1 MHNLKLKYKNTYLE
15 EIPEDTALYEVS
27 KKVINDFKYPIVG
40 ARLGEFLVGLN
51 AKITSNEKVEFY
63 DLSSPIGNRIYSRS
77 LEFLVTVATKKIL
90 GDETDIL
97 INYSLENGICCEIIG
112 QRITKVTAEK
122 IENKMREMVKQK
134 FTFKEMLV
142 DRFDAIKYF
151 KKHHQMDKVE
161 SLRYT
166 TNKTVTLYSLDG
178 IYDYFFGPLVYNT
191 GILDKFGLI
200 YLKENSF
207 ILTYPGQ
214 ANPNKVD
221 KYIHHKLTFD
231 TYKSFQNWGRSI
243 GISTVPD
250 LNKICTEGK
259 YIDMLRLFETHY
271 EDQLSLIAET
281 IYKKKDQIKIILL
294 AGPSS
299 SGKTTTA
306 KKLSLYLKVKGLKCH
321 KISLDDYFVNRDIAP
336 RDEKGNLDFSSIESI
351 DITLFNNHLNKLL
364 SGHKVLMP
372 TFDFITGKKEYND
385 NYLKLEKDEI
395 LIIEGIH
402 TLNEKL
408 TKNIPRENKFKIFMS
423 PLIHLKL
430 DNHNR
435 VHTTDVRKIRRI
447 VRDNLFRGTNAE
459 TTLKMWPNVDKEARL
474 SIYPYQDDADAMI
487 NSSLGYELSVLRIYA
502 EPLLYGIES
511 TSPEYPEAIRL
522 INLLRCFLPMTSEV
536 VPKDSIL
543 REFIGG
549 SVYEEWKDLIKW

>member
-1 MHNLKLKYKNTYLE
+1 MKNLKLKYKNTYLE
-15 EIPEDTALYEVS
+15 EIPEDTTLYEVT
-27 KKVINDFKYPIVG
+27 KKVKDDFKYPIVG
-40 ARLGEFLVGLN
+40 ARLGEFIVGLN
-51 AKITSNEKVEFY
+51 TKVTNNEKVEFY
-63 DLSSPIGNRIYSRS
+63 DLGTTIGNRIYSRS
-77 LEFLVTVATKKIL
+77 LEFLVTVATKKVL

-97 INYSLENGICCEIIG
+97 INYSLENGIYCEIIG

-122 IENKMREMVKQK
+122 IEAQMHKMVAQK

-151 KKHHQMDKVE
+151 KRHHQMDKVDG
-161 SLRYT
+161 LRYM
-166 TNKTVTLYSLDG
+166 TNRTVTLYSLDG

-191 GILDKFGLI
+191 GLLDKFGML

-207 ILTYPGQ
+207 ILTYPSV
-214 ANPNKVD
+214 NDPNTVD
-221 KYIHHKLTFD
+221 EYINHKLSFD
-231 TYKSFQNWGRSI
+231 TYKSFQEWGRSI

-259 YIDMLRLFETHY
+259 YVDMLRLFETHY

-281 IYKKKDQIKIILL
+281 IYKKKDKIKIILL

-306 KKLSLYLKVKGLKCH
+306 KKLSLYLKVKGITCH
-321 KISLDDYFVNRDIAP
+321 KISLDDYFVDRDKAP
-336 RDEKGNLDFSSIESI
+336 RDENGDLDFSSIESI
-351 DITLFNNHLNKLL
+351 DTTLFNSHLNKLL
-364 SGHKVLMP
+364 TGHKVSMP

-385 NYLKLEKDEI
+385 NYLKLEEGEI

-408 TKNIPRENKFKIFMS
+408 TKDIPRENKFKIFMS

-447 VRDNLFRGTNAE
+447 VRDNQFRGTNAE
-459 TTLKMWPNVDKEARL
+459 TTLAMWPNVDKEARL

-502 EPLLYGIES
+502 EPLLYGIDS
-511 TSPEYPEAIRL
+511 SSPQYPEAIRL
-522 INLLRCFLPMTSEV
+522 INLLRNFLPITSEV

-549 SVYEEWKDLIKW
+549 SVFEE

>member
-1 MHNLKLKYKNTYLE
+1 MKNLKLKYKNTYLE
-15 EIPEDTALYEVS
+15 EIPEDTTLYEVT
-27 KKVINDFKYPIVG
+27 KKVKDDFKYPIVG
-40 ARLGEFLVGLN
+40 ARLGEFIVGLN
-51 AKITSNEKVEFY
+51 TKVTNNEKVEFY
-63 DLSSPIGNRIYSRS
+63 DLGTTIGNRIYSRS
-77 LEFLVTVATKKIL
+77 LEFLVTVATKKVL

-97 INYSLENGICCEIIG
+97 INYSLENGIYCEIIG

-122 IENKMREMVKQK
+122 IKAQMHKMVAQK

-151 KKHHQMDKVE
+151 KRHHQMDKVDG
-161 SLRYT
+161 LRYM
-166 TNKTVTLYSLDG
+166 TNRTVTLYSLDG

-191 GILDKFGLI
+191 GLLDKFGML

-207 ILTYPGQ
+207 ILTYPSV
-214 ANPNKVD
+214 NDPNTVD
-221 KYIHHKLTFD
+221 EYINHKLTFD
-231 TYKSFQNWGRSI
+231 TYKSFQEWGRSI

-259 YIDMLRLFETHY
+259 YVDMLRLFETHY

-281 IYKKKDQIKIILL
+281 IYKKKDKIKIILL

-306 KKLSLYLKVKGLKCH
+306 KKLSLYLKVKGITCH
-321 KISLDDYFVNRDIAP
+321 KISLDDYFVDRDKAP
-336 RDEKGNLDFSSIESI
+336 RDENGDLDFSSIESI
-351 DITLFNNHLNKLL
+351 DTTLFNSHLNKLL
-364 SGHKVLMP
+364 TGHKVSMP

-385 NYLKLEKDEI
+385 NYLKLEEGEI

-408 TKNIPRENKFKIFMS
+408 TKDIPRENKFKIFMS

-435 VHTTDVRKIRRI
+435 VHTTDVIKIRRI
-447 VRDNLFRGTNAE
+447 VRDNQFRGTNAE
-459 TTLKMWPNVDKEARL
+459 TTLAMWPNVDKEARL

-502 EPLLYGIES
+502 EPLLYGIDS
-511 TSPEYPEAIRL
+511 SSPQYPEAIRL
-522 INLLRCFLPMTSEV
+522 INLLRNFLPITSEV

-549 SVYEEWKDLIKW
+549 SVFEE

>member
-1 MHNLKLKYKNTYLE
+1 MKNLKLKYKNTYLE
-15 EIPEDTALYEVS
+15 EIPEDTTLYEVT
-27 KKVINDFKYPIVG
+27 KKVKDDFKYPIVG
-40 ARLGEFLVGLN
+40 ARLGEFIVGLN
-51 AKITSNEKVEFY
+51 TKVTNNEKVEFY
-63 DLSSPIGNRIYSRS
+63 DLGTTIGNRIYSRS
-77 LEFLVTVATKKIL
+77 LEFLVTVATKKVL

-97 INYSLENGICCEIIG
+97 INYSLENGIYCEIIG

-122 IENKMREMVKQK
+122 IKAQMHKMVAQK

-151 KKHHQMDKVE
+151 KRHHQMDKVDG
-161 SLRYT
+161 LRYM
-166 TNKTVTLYSLDG
+166 TNRTVTLYSLDG

-191 GILDKFGLI
+191 GLLDKFGML

-207 ILTYPGQ
+207 ILTYPSV
-214 ANPNKVD
+214 NDPNTVD
-221 KYIHHKLTFD
+221 EYINHKLTFD
-231 TYKSFQNWGRSI
+231 TYKSFQEWGRSI

-259 YIDMLRLFETHY
+259 YVDMLRLFETHY

-281 IYKKKDQIKIILL
+281 IYKKKDKIKIILL

-306 KKLSLYLKVKGLKCH
+306 KKLSLYLKVKGITCH
-321 KISLDDYFVNRDIAP
+321 KISLDDYFVDRDKAP
-336 RDEKGNLDFSSIESI
+336 RDENGDLDFSSIESI
-351 DITLFNNHLNKLL
+351 DTTLFNSHLNKLL
-364 SGHKVLMP
+364 TGHKVSMP

-385 NYLKLEKDEI
+385 NYLKLEEGEI

-408 TKNIPRENKFKIFMS
+408 TKDIPRENKFKIFMS

-447 VRDNLFRGTNAE
+447 VRDNQFRGTNAE
-459 TTLKMWPNVDKEARL
+459 TTLAMWPNVDKEARL

-502 EPLLYGIES
+502 EPLLYGIDS
-511 TSPEYPEAIRL
+511 SSPQYPEAIRL
-522 INLLRCFLPMTSEV
+522 INLLRNFLPITSEV

-549 SVYEEWKDLIKW
+549 SVFEE

>member
-1 MHNLKLKYKNTYLE
+1 MRNLKLKYKNTFLE
-15 EIPEDTALYEVS
+15 EIPEDTLLYEVS
-27 KKVINDFKYPIVG
+27 KKVKNDFKYPIVG

-51 AKITSNEKVEFY
+51 VKVTNNEKVEFY
-63 DLSSPIGNRIYSRS
+63 DLSSTIGNRIYSRS

-90 GDETDIL
+90 ADETDIL
-97 INYSLENGICCEIIG
+97 INYSLENGIYCEIIG

-122 IENKMREMVKQK
+122 IEAEMKKMVDQK
-134 FTFKEMLV
+134 FTFKEMIV

-151 KKHHQMDKVE
+151 KKHHQIDKVE
-161 SLRYT
+161 GLRYM
-166 TNKTVTLYSLDG
+166 TNRTVTLYSLDG

-191 GILDKFGLI
+191 GVLDKFGMI
-200 YLKENSF
+200 YLKDNSF
-207 ILTYPGQ
+207 ILTYPSVKD
-214 ANPNKVD
+214 PNTVD
-221 KYIHHKLTFD
+221 KYIHHKLTFN
-231 TYKSFQNWGRSI
+231 TYKSFQNWGRTI
-243 GISTVPD
+243 GISTAPD
-250 LNKICTEGK
+250 LNAICTEGK
-259 YIDMLRLFETHY
+259 YVDMLRLFETHY
-271 EDQLSLIAET
+271 EDQLSLLAET
-281 IYKKKDQIKIILL
+281 IYKKQDQIKIILL

-306 KKLSLYLKVKGLKCH
+306 KKLSLYLKVKGINCH
-321 KISLDDYFVNRDIAP
+321 KISLDDYFIDRDKAP
-336 RDEKGNLDFSSIESI
+336 RDENGNLDFSGIEAI

-364 SGHKVLMP
+364 NGHKVLMP
-372 TFDFITGKKEYND
+372 TFDFITGKKVYED
-385 NYLKLEKDEI
+385 KYLKLEENDM

-459 TTLKMWPNVDKEARL
+459 TTLAMWPNVDKEARI

-511 TSPEYPEAIRL
+511 TSPQYPEAIRL
-522 INLLRCFLPMTSEV
+522 INLLRNFLPITSEV

-549 SVYEEWKDLIKW
+549 SVFEE

>member
-1 MHNLKLKYKNTYLE
+1 MRNLKLKYKNTFLE
-15 EIPEDTALYEVS
+15 EIPEDTLLYEVS
-27 KKVINDFKYPIVG
+27 KKVKNDFKYPIVG

-51 AKITSNEKVEFY
+51 VKVTNNEKVEFY
-63 DLSSPIGNRIYSRS
+63 DLSSTIGNRIYCRS

-90 GDETDIL
+90 ADETDIL
-97 INYSLENGICCEIIG
+97 INYSLENGIYCEIIG

-122 IENKMREMVKQK
+122 IEAEMKKMVDQK
-134 FTFKEMLV
+134 FTFKEMIV

-151 KKHHQMDKVE
+151 KKHHQIDKVE
-161 SLRYT
+161 GLRYM
-166 TNKTVTLYSLDG
+166 TNRTVTLYSLDG

-191 GILDKFGLI
+191 GVLDKFGMI
-200 YLKENSF
+200 YLKDNSF
-207 ILTYPGQ
+207 ILTYPSVKD
-214 ANPNKVD
+214 PNTVD
-221 KYIHHKLTFD
+221 KYIHHKLTFN
-231 TYKSFQNWGRSI
+231 TYKSFQNWGRTI
-243 GISTVPD
+243 GISTAPD
-250 LNKICTEGK
+250 LNAICTEGK
-259 YIDMLRLFETHY
+259 YVDMLRLFETHY
-271 EDQLSLIAET
+271 EDQLSLLAET
-281 IYKKKDQIKIILL
+281 IYKKQDQIKIILL

-306 KKLSLYLKVKGLKCH
+306 KKLSLYLKVKGINCH
-321 KISLDDYFVNRDIAP
+321 KISLDDYFIDRDKAP
-336 RDEKGNLDFSSIESI
+336 RDENGNLDFSGIEAI

-364 SGHKVLMP
+364 NGHKVLMP
-372 TFDFITGKKEYND
+372 TFDFITGKKVYED
-385 NYLKLEKDEI
+385 KYLKLEENDM

-459 TTLKMWPNVDKEARL
+459 TTLAMWPNVDKEARI

-502 EPLLYGIES
+502 EPLLYVIES
-511 TSPEYPEAIRL
+511 TSPQYPEAIRL
-522 INLLRCFLPMTSEV
+522 INLLRNFLPITSEV

-549 SVYEEWKDLIKW
+549 SVFEE

>member
-1 MHNLKLKYKNTYLE
+1 MKNLKLKYKNTYLT
-15 EIPEDTALYEVS
+15 EIPENTTLYEVS
-27 KKVINDFKYPIVG
+27 KKVKDDFKYPIVG

-51 AKITSNEKVEFY
+51 TKITSNEKVEFY
-63 DLSSPIGNRIYSRS
+63 DLSSQIGNRIYSRS
-77 LEFLVTVATKKIL
+77 LEFLVTVATKKLL

-97 INYSLENGICCEIIG
+97 INYSLENGIYCEITG
-112 QRITKVTAEK
+112 QRITKVTAK
-122 IENKMREMVKQK
+122 NIEEEMRKMVEQK
-134 FTFKEMLV
+134 FTFNEMLV

-151 KKHHQMDKVE
+151 KKHHQLDKVE
-161 SLRYT
+161 GLRYI

-178 IYDYFFGPLVYNT
+178 VYDYFYGPLVYNT
-191 GILDKFGLI
+191 GLLDKFDML

-207 ILTYPGQ
+207 ILTYPSCKD
-214 ANPNKVD
+214 PNKVEP
-221 KYIHHKLTFD
+221 YIHHKLTFD
-231 TYKSFQNWGRSI
+231 TYKSFQNWGRTI
-243 GISTVPD
+243 GISTAPD
-250 LNKICTEGK
+250 LNKICTLGK
-259 YIDMLRLFETHY
+259 YVDMLRLFETHY

-306 KKLSLYLKVKGLKCH
+306 KKLSLYLRVKGLKCH
-321 KISLDDYFVNRDIAP
+321 KISLDDYFIDRDKAP
-336 RDEKGNLDFSSIESI
+336 RDENGQLDFSDISSI
-351 DITLFNNHLNKLL
+351 DTTLFNEHLTKLL
-364 SGHKVLMP
+364 NYQKVSMP
-372 TFDFITGKKEYND
+372 TFDFITGKKEFSGKT
-385 NYLKLEKDEI
+385 LKLEEGEI

-447 VRDNLFRGTNAE
+447 VRDNLFRGTDAE
-459 TTLKMWPNVDKEARL
+459 TTLKMWPNVDKEASL

-502 EPLLYGIES
+502 EPLLYGIDS
-511 TSPEYPEAIRL
+511 TSKEYPEAIRL
-522 INLLRCFLPMTSEV
+522 INLLRNFLPITSEV

-549 SVYEEWKDLIKW
+549 SVFEE

>member
-1 MHNLKLKYKNTYLE
+1 MKNLKLKYKDTYLE
-15 EIPEDTALYEVS
+15 EIPEGTSLYEVS
-27 KKVINDFKYPIVG
+27 KKIKDQFKYPIVG

-51 AKITSNEKVEFY
+51 TPVNNSERVEFY
-63 DLSSPIGNRIYSRS
+63 DLSTTTGNRIYSRS
-77 LEFLVTVATKKIL
+77 LEFLVTVATKKVL

-97 INYSLENGICCEIIG
+97 INYSLENGIYCEIIG
-112 QRITKVTAEK
+112 QRITKITVEK
-122 IENKMREMVKQK
+122 IETQMHKMVEQK

-142 DRFDAIKYF
+142 DRFEAINYF

-161 SLRYT
+161 NFRYM
-166 TNKTVTLYSLDG
+166 TNRTVTLYSLDG
-178 IYDYFFGPLVYNT
+178 VYDYFYGPLVYNT
-191 GILDKFGLI
+191 GLLDKFGII

-231 TYKSFQNWGRSI
+231 TYKSFQTWGRTI
-243 GISTVPD
+243 GISTAPD

-259 YIDMLRLFETHY
+259 YVDVLRLFETHY
-271 EDQLSLIAET
+271 EDQLSQIAET
-281 IYKKKDQIKIILL
+281 IYKKKDQVKIILL

-306 KKLSLYLKVKGLKCH
+306 KKLSLYLKVKGINCH
-321 KISLDDYFVNRDIAP
+321 KISLDDYFVDRDKAP
-336 RDEKGNLDFSSIESI
+336 RDENGNLDFSSIDSI
-351 DITLFNNHLNKLL
+351 DTTLFNNHLTKLL
-364 SGHKVLMP
+364 NGHKVLMP
-372 TFDFITGKKEYND
+372 TFDFITGKKEFDD
-385 NYLKLEKDEI
+385 NYLKLEENEI

-408 TKNIPRENKFKIFMS
+408 TQNIPRENKFKIFMS

-459 TTLKMWPNVDKEARL
+459 TTLAMWPNVDKEARL

-502 EPLLYGIES
+502 EPLLYGIDS
-511 TSPEYPEAIRL
+511 NSPQYPEAIRL
-522 INLLRCFLPMTSEV
+522 INLLRNFLPITSEV

-549 SVYEEWKDLIKW
+549 SVYED

>member
-1 MHNLKLKYKNTYLE
+1 MRNLKLKYKNTFLE
-15 EIPEDTALYEVS
+15 EIPEDTLLYEVS
-27 KKVINDFKYPIVG
+27 KKVKNDFKYPIVG

-51 AKITSNEKVEFY
+51 VKVTNNEKVEFY
-63 DLSSPIGNRIYSRS
+63 DLSSTIGNRIYSRS

-97 INYSLENGICCEIIG
+97 INYSLENGIYCEIIG

-122 IENKMREMVKQK
+122 IEAEMKKMVDQK
-134 FTFKEMLV
+134 FTFKEMIV

-151 KKHHQMDKVE
+151 KKHHQIDKVE
-161 SLRYT
+161 GLRYM
-166 TNKTVTLYSLDG
+166 TNRTVTLYSLDG

-191 GILDKFGLI
+191 GVLDKFGMI
-200 YLKENSF
+200 YLKDNSF
-207 ILTYPGQ
+207 ILTYPSVKD
-214 ANPNKVD
+214 PNTVD
-221 KYIHHKLTFD
+221 KYIHHKLTFN
-231 TYKSFQNWGRSI
+231 TYKSFQNWGRTI
-243 GISTVPD
+243 GISTAPD
-250 LNKICTEGK
+250 LNAICTEGK
-259 YIDMLRLFETHY
+259 YVDMLRLFETHY
-271 EDQLSLIAET
+271 EDQLSLLAET
-281 IYKKKDQIKIILL
+281 IYKKQDQIKIILL

-306 KKLSLYLKVKGLKCH
+306 KKLSLYLKVKGINCH
-321 KISLDDYFVNRDIAP
+321 KISLDDYFIDRDKAP
-336 RDEKGNLDFSSIESI
+336 RDENGNLDFSGIEAI

-364 SGHKVLMP
+364 NGHKVLMP
-372 TFDFITGKKEYND
+372 TFDFITGKKVYED
-385 NYLKLEKDEI
+385 KYLKLEENDM

-459 TTLKMWPNVDKEARL
+459 TTLAMWPNVDKEARI

-511 TSPEYPEAIRL
+511 TSPQYPEAIRL
-522 INLLRCFLPMTSEV
+522 INLLRNFLPITSEV

-549 SVYEEWKDLIKW
+549 SVFEE

>member
-1 MHNLKLKYKNTYLE
+1 MRNLKLKYKNTYLE
-15 EIPEDTALYEVS
+15 QIPEETTLYEVS
-27 KKVINDFKYPIVG
+27 KKVKDDFEYPIVG

-51 AKITSNEKVEFY
+51 TKVTANEKVEFY
-63 DLSSPIGNRIYSRS
+63 DLKTTIGNRIYSRS
-77 LEFLVTVATKKIL
+77 LEFLVTVATKKVL
-90 GDETDIL
+90 DENTDIL
-97 INYSLENGICCEIIG
+97 INYSLENGIYCEIIG
-112 QRITKVTAEK
+112 QKITKTTVDK
-122 IENKMREMVKQK
+122 IKEEMLKMVSQK
-134 FTFKEMLV
+134 FVFKEMIV

-151 KKHHQMDKVE
+151 KKHHQMDKVNG
-161 SLRYT
+161 LKYM
-166 TNKTVTLYSLDG
+166 TNRTVTLYSLDG

-191 GILDKFGLI
+191 GLLDKFEMI

-207 ILTYPGQ
+207 ILAYPSPQ
-214 ANPNKVD
+214 NPNKVE
-221 KYIHHKLTFD
+221 KYIHHKLTFE
-231 TYKSFQNWGRSI
+231 TYKNFQNWGRAI
-243 GISTVPD
+243 HISTAPE
-250 LNKICTEGK
+250 LNAICTEGK
-259 YIDMLRLFETHY
+259 YVDMLRLFETHY

-281 IYKKKDQIKIILL
+281 VYKKRDKIKIILL

-306 KKLSLYLKVKGLKCH
+306 KKLELYLRVKGIKSH
-321 KISLDDYFVNRDIAP
+321 KISLDDYFTDREKAP
-336 RDEKGNLDFSSIESI
+336 RDENGELDFSSIESL
-351 DITLFNNHLNKLL
+351 DISLFTNHLNKLL
-364 SGHKVLMP
+364 KGQKVLMP
-372 TFDFITGKKEYND
+372 TYDFITGQKEFKD
-385 NYLKLEKDEI
+385 NYLKLEEGEI

-408 TKNIPRENKFKIFMS
+408 TKIVPRENKFKIFMS

-459 TTLKMWPNVDKEARL
+459 KTLAMWPNVDKEARL

-502 EPLLYGIES
+502 EPLLYGIDNAS
-511 TSPEYPEAIRL
+511 KQYPEAVRL
-522 INLLRCFLPMTSEV
+522 INLLRNFLPITSEV

-549 SVYEEWKDLIKW
+549 SVFED

>member
-1 MHNLKLKYKNTYLE
+1 MKDLKLKYKNTYLE
-15 EIPEDTALYEVS
+15 AIPEDTTLYEIS
-27 KKVINDFKYPIVG
+27 KKVKNEFKYPIVG

-51 AKITSNEKVEFY
+51 TKVTSSERVEFY
-63 DLSSPIGNRIYSRS
+63 DLSTSIGNRIYSRS
-77 LEFLVTVATKKIL
+77 LEFLVTVATKKVL
-90 GDETDIL
+90 GDGTDIL
-97 INYSLENGICCEIIG
+97 INYSLENGIYCEIIG
-112 QRITKVTAEK
+112 QRITKITADK
-122 IENKMREMVKQK
+122 IKTQMQQMVEQK
-134 FTFKEMLV
+134 LIFKEMIV

-161 SLRYT
+161 SFRYM
-166 TNKTVTLYSLDG
+166 TNRTVTLYSLDG
-178 IYDYFFGPLVYNT
+178 VYDYFYGPLVYNT
-191 GILDKFGLI
+191 GLLDKFDMI

-207 ILTYPGQ
+207 ILTYPSTQ
-214 ANPNKVD
+214 NPNQVD
-221 KYIHHKLTFD
+221 KYINHKLTFD
-231 TYKSFQNWGRSI
+231 TYKKFQNWGRTI
-243 GISTVPD
+243 AISTAPD

-259 YIDMLRLFETHY
+259 YNDMIRLFETHY
-271 EDQLSLIAET
+271 ENQLSLIAEE
-281 IYKKKDQIKIILL
+281 IYKKKDKIKIILL

-306 KKLSLYLKVKGLKCH
+306 KKLSLYLQVKGLNCH
-321 KISLDDYFVNRDIAP
+321 KISLDDYFVDRDKSP
-336 RDEKGNLDFSSIESI
+336 RDENGDLDFSSIESV
-351 DITLFNNHLNKLL
+351 DTTLFNNHLNKLL
-364 SGHKVLMP
+364 SGHKVSMP

-385 NYLKLEKDEI
+385 NYLKLEENEV

-447 VRDNLFRGTNAE
+447 VRDNQFRGTNAE
-459 TTLKMWPNVDKEARL
+459 TTLAMWPNVDKEARL

-502 EPLLYGIES
+502 EPLLYGIDS
-511 TSPEYPEAIRL
+511 SSNQYPEAIRL
-522 INLLRCFLPMTSEV
+522 INLLRNFLPITSEV

-549 SVYEEWKDLIKW
+549 SVFEE

>member
-1 MHNLKLKYKNTYLE
+1 MRNLKLKYKDTYLD
-15 EIPEDTALYEVS
+15 EIPEETLLYEVS
-27 KKVINDFKYPIVG
+27 KKVKDDFEYPIVG

-51 AKITSNEKVEFY
+51 TKVVNNDKVQFY
-63 DLSSPIGNRIYSRS
+63 DLSTNIGNRIYSRS
-77 LEFLVTVATKKIL
+77 LEFLVTVATKKVL

-97 INYSLENGICCEIIG
+97 INYSLENGIYCEIIG
-112 QRITKVTAEK
+112 QRITKIHIDK
-122 IENKMREMVKQK
+122 IKEEMKKMVEQK
-134 FTFKEMLV
+134 FTFKEMIV

-151 KKHHQMDKVE
+151 KKHHQLDKVE
-161 SLRYT
+161 GLKYM
-166 TNKTVTLYSLDG
+166 TNRTVTLYSLDG

-191 GILDKFGLI
+191 GLLDKFEII
-200 YLKENSF
+200 YLKDNSF
-207 ILTYPGQ
+207 ILAYPSVN
-214 ANPNKVD
+214 NPNKVN

-231 TYKSFQNWGRSI
+231 TYKSFQNWGRTI
-243 GISTVPD
+243 GVSTAPD
-250 LNKICTEGK
+250 LNKICTQGK
-259 YIDMLRLFETHY
+259 YVDVLRLFETHY
-271 EDQLSLIAET
+271 EDQLSLISET
-281 IYKKKDQIKIILL
+281 IYKKKEQIKIILL

-306 KKLSLYLKVKGLKCH
+306 KKLSLYLKVKGINCH
-321 KISLDDYFVNRDIAP
+321 KISLDDYFVDRANAP
-336 RDEKGNLDFSSIESI
+336 RDENGDLDFSSIESI
-351 DITLFNNHLNKLL
+351 DTTLFNNHLTKLL
-364 SGHKVLMP
+364 AGHKVSMP
-372 TFDFITGKKEYND
+372 TFDFITGKKVYED
-385 NYLKLEKDEI
+385 KYLKLEKNDI

-511 TSPEYPEAIRL
+511 SSQEYPEAMRL
-522 INLLRCFLPMTSEV
+522 INLLRNFLPITSEV

-549 SVYEEWKDLIKW
+549 SVFEE

>member
-1 MHNLKLKYKNTYLE
+1 MRNLKLKYKNTYLE
-15 EIPEDTALYEVS
+15 EIPEDTTLYEVS
-27 KKVINDFKYPIVG
+27 KKVKGEFKYPIVG

-51 AKITSNEKVEFY
+51 TKVTSNERVEFY
-63 DLSSPIGNRIYSRS
+63 DLSTFIGNRIYSRS
-77 LEFLVTVATKKIL
+77 LEFLVTVATKKVL

-97 INYSLENGICCEIIG
+97 INYSLENGIYCEIIG
-112 QRITKVTAEK
+112 QRITKITAEK
-122 IENKMREMVKQK
+122 IKEQMKKMVEQK
-134 FTFKEMLV
+134 FTFKEMIV

-161 SLRYT
+161 SFRYM
-166 TNKTVTLYSLDG
+166 TNRTVTLYSLDG
-178 IYDYFFGPLVYNT
+178 IYDYFYGPLVYNT
-191 GILDKFGLI
+191 GLLDKFDML
-200 YLKENSF
+200 YLKDNSF
-207 ILTYPGQ
+207 ILTYPSTKD
-214 ANPNKVD
+214 PNKID

-231 TYKSFQNWGRSI
+231 TYKSFQNWGRTI
-243 GISTVPD
+243 GISTATD

-259 YIDMLRLFETHY
+259 YVDMLRLFETHY
-271 EDQLSLIAET
+271 EDQLSLIAEE

-306 KKLSLYLKVKGLKCH
+306 KKLSLYLKVKGLNCH
-321 KISLDDYFVNRDIAP
+321 QISLDDYFVNRDIAP
-336 RDEKGNLDFSSIESI
+336 RDENGDLDFSSIDSI
-351 DITLFNNHLNKLL
+351 DTTLFNNHLSKLL
-364 SGHKVLMP
+364 SSHKVSMP

-385 NYLKLEKDEI
+385 NYLKLEEGEI

-447 VRDNLFRGTNAE
+447 VRDNQFRGTDAE
-459 TTLKMWPNVDKEARL
+459 TTLAMWPNVDKEARL

-502 EPLLYGIES
+502 EPLLYGIDS
-511 TSPEYPEAIRL
+511 NSAQYPEAIRL
-522 INLLRCFLPMTSEV
+522 INLLRNFLPITSEV

-549 SVYEEWKDLIKW
+549 SVFEE

>member
-1 MHNLKLKYKNTYLE
+1 MRNLKLKYKNTFLE
-15 EIPEDTALYEVS
+15 EIPEDTLLYEVS
-27 KKVINDFKYPIVG
+27 KKVKNDFKYPIVG

-51 AKITSNEKVEFY
+51 VKVTNNEKVEFY
-63 DLSSPIGNRIYSRS
+63 DLSSTIGNRIYSRS

-97 INYSLENGICCEIIG
+97 INYSLENGIYCEIIG

-122 IENKMREMVKQK
+122 IEAEMKKMVDQK
-134 FTFKEMLV
+134 FTFKEMIV

-151 KKHHQMDKVE
+151 KKHHQIDKVE
-161 SLRYT
+161 GLRYM
-166 TNKTVTLYSLDG
+166 TNRTVTLYSLDG

-191 GILDKFGLI
+191 GVLDKFGMI
-200 YLKENSF
+200 YLKDNSF
-207 ILTYPGQ
+207 ILTYPSVKD
-214 ANPNKVD
+214 PNTVD
-221 KYIHHKLTFD
+221 KYIHHKLTFN
-231 TYKSFQNWGRSI
+231 TYKSFQNWGRTI
-243 GISTVPD
+243 GISTAPD
-250 LNKICTEGK
+250 LNAICTEGK
-259 YIDMLRLFETHY
+259 YVDMLRLFETHY
-271 EDQLSLIAET
+271 EDQLSLLAET
-281 IYKKKDQIKIILL
+281 IYKKQDQIKIILL

-306 KKLSLYLKVKGLKCH
+306 KKLSLYLKVKGINCH
-321 KISLDDYFVNRDIAP
+321 KISLDDYFIDRDKAP
-336 RDEKGNLDFSSIESI
+336 RDENGNLDFSGIEAI

-364 SGHKVLMP
+364 NGHKVLMP
-372 TFDFITGKKEYND
+372 TFEFITGKKVYED
-385 NYLKLEKDEI
+385 KYLKLEENDM

-459 TTLKMWPNVDKEARL
+459 TTLAMWPNVDKEARI

-511 TSPEYPEAIRL
+511 TSPQYPEAIRL
-522 INLLRCFLPMTSEV
+522 INLLRNFLPITSEV

-549 SVYEEWKDLIKW
+549 SVFEE

>member
-1 MHNLKLKYKNTYLE
+1 MRNLKLKYKNTYLE
-15 EIPEDTALYEVS
+15 DIPEDTTLYEVS
-27 KKVINDFKYPIVG
+27 KKVKGEFKYPIVG

-51 AKITSNEKVEFY
+51 TKVTSNERVEFY
-63 DLSSPIGNRIYSRS
+63 DLSTFIGNRIYSRS
-77 LEFLVTVATKKIL
+77 LEFLVTVATKKVL

-97 INYSLENGICCEIIG
+97 INYSLENGIYCEIIG
-112 QRITKVTAEK
+112 QRITKITAEK
-122 IENKMREMVKQK
+122 IKEQMKKMVEQK
-134 FTFKEMLV
+134 FTFKEMIV

-161 SLRYT
+161 SFRYM
-166 TNKTVTLYSLDG
+166 TNRTVTLYSLDG
-178 IYDYFFGPLVYNT
+178 IYDYFYGPLVYNT
-191 GILDKFGLI
+191 GLLDKFDML
-200 YLKENSF
+200 YLKDNSF
-207 ILTYPGQ
+207 ILTYPSTKD
-214 ANPNKVD
+214 PNKID

-231 TYKSFQNWGRSI
+231 TYKSFQNWGRTI
-243 GISTVPD
+243 GISTAPD

-259 YIDMLRLFETHY
+259 YVDMLRLFETHY
-271 EDQLSLIAET
+271 EDQLSLIAEE

-306 KKLSLYLKVKGLKCH
+306 KKLSLYLKVKGLNCH
-321 KISLDDYFVNRDIAP
+321 QISLDDYFVDRDKAP
-336 RDEKGNLDFSSIESI
+336 RDENGDLDFSSIESI
-351 DITLFNNHLNKLL
+351 DTTLFNNHLNKLL
-364 SGHKVLMP
+364 SGHKVSMP

-385 NYLKLEKDEI
+385 NYLKLEEGEI

-447 VRDNLFRGTNAE
+447 VRDNQFRGTDAE
-459 TTLKMWPNVDKEARL
+459 TTLAMWPNVDKEARL

-502 EPLLYGIES
+502 EPLLYGIDS
-511 TSPEYPEAIRL
+511 NSAQYPEAIRL
-522 INLLRCFLPMTSEV
+522 INLLRNFLPITSEV

-549 SVYEEWKDLIKW
+549 SVFEE